1 MESVEARREE
11 AAAGPEE
18 AGQQGG
24 AQEAAPEGA
33 QQEEEAGQQ
42 GGAQEASPEGAQ
54 QEEEAGQQGG
64 AQEAS
69 PEGAQQEEEA
79 GQPPRLLF
87 RKWSLEG
94 IEIVDP
100 GLKTAISL
108 RQTVVPHTYGRSAL
122 KRFNKA
128 DVNIVERLV
137 NKLMHFG
144 KKYAKNTGRMT
155 GKKISVTNTVKAA
168 FEIIHLKTGK
178 NPVEVLVRAVENSA
192 PNEDT
197 TRIVYGGTVYHVSVD
212 VSPIRR
218 VDLALRFIA
227 DGVKEATF
235 SNPKAVE
242 EYLAEHLVLAASSDQ
257 GAPSVKKKHELERI
271 AQASR

>member
-1 MESVEARREE
+1 M
-11 AAAGPEE
+11 AA
-18 AGQQGG
+18 QNI
-24 AQEAAPEGA
+24 
-33 QQEEEAGQQ
+33 
-42 GGAQEASPEGAQ
+42 
-54 QEEEAGQQGG
+54 
-64 AQEAS
+64 
-69 PEGAQQEEEA
+69 
-79 GQPPRLLF
+79 LLF
-87 RKWSLEG
+87 RKWQLSE
-94 IEIVDP
+94 IEIKDI
-100 GLKTAISL
+100 GLKTSICL
-108 RQTVVPHTYGRSAL
+108 KKTVMPMDFGRSAL

-128 DVNIVERLV
+128 DVNIAERLV

-144 KKYAKNTGRMT
+144 KKNAKNTGRMA
-155 GKKISVTNTVKAA
+155 GKKIHVYNIVKAA

-212 VSPIRR
+212 VAPIRR

-235 SNPKAVE
+235 SNPKPIE
-242 EYLAEHLVLAASSDQ
+242 EYLAEHLILAANNDPTS
-257 GAPSVKKKHELERI
+257 PSVKKRNELERI

>member
-1 MESVEARREE
+1 MSKS
-11 AAAGPEE
+11 GNL
-18 AGQQGG
+18 
-24 AQEAAPEGA
+24 
-33 QQEEEAGQQ
+33 
-42 GGAQEASPEGAQ
+42 
-54 QEEEAGQQGG
+54 
-64 AQEAS
+64 
-69 PEGAQQEEEA
+69 
-79 GQPPRLLF
+79 LLF
-87 RKWSLEG
+87 RRWDTSE
-94 IEIVDP
+94 ITIVDP

-108 RQTVVPHTYGRSAL
+108 RKVILPYTYGRSAL

-128 DVNIVERLV
+128 DVNIVERLS
-137 NKLMHFG
+137 NKMMHFG

-155 GKKISVTNTVKAA
+155 GKKINVMNTVKAA

-178 NPVEVLVRAVENSA
+178 NPVEILVRAVENSA

-212 VSPIRR
+212 VAPIRR

-227 DGVKEATF
+227 DGIKEAAF

-242 EYLAEHLVLAASSDQ
+242 EYMAEHLIMAAANDQ
-257 GAPSVKKKHELERI
+257 NAPSVKKKYELERI